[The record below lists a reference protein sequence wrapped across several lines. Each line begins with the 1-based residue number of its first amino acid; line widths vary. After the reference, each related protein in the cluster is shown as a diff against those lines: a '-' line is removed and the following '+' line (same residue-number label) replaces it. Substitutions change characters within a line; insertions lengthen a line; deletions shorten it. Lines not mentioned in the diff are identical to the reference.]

1 MASSDKG
8 QKGRK
13 SDASQSHESS
23 VRSEVRDLLRS
34 EGLRATRPRLEVLVV
49 LHEEAAPMT
58 HEQIMAKIPE
68 GTGDKASVWRLLADL
83 SERNLLRRMD
93 LGDRVWRYELRDT
106 CRKVADDHSHLLC
119 EACGAVSCLPPL
131 VVRAQDGSI
140 PEALQG
146 AEFRIRVM
154 GRCGDCV
161 AA

>member
-1 MASSDKG
+1 
-8 QKGRK
+8 
-13 SDASQSHESS
+13 
-23 VRSEVRDLLRS
+23 
-34 EGLRATRPRLEVLVV
+34 
-49 LHEEAAPMT
+49 MT

-93 LGDRVWRYELRDT
+93 LGDRIWRYELIDKCRDIA
-106 CRKVADDHSHLLC
+106 RDHSHLLC

-131 VVRAQDGSI
+131 IVRTLDGMI
-140 PEALQG
+140 PKALQG

>member
-1 MASSDKG
+1 MTSSDKT
-8 QKGRK
+8 QNRRQ
-13 SDASQSHESS
+13 SDASHSHKSS

-34 EGLRATRPRLEVLVV
+34 AGLRATHQRLEVLFV

-68 GTGDKASVWRLLADL
+68 GTGDKASIWRLLAGL
-83 SERNLLRRMD
+83 YEKNLLRRMD
-93 LGDRVWRYELRDT
+93 LGDRVWRYELRDS
-106 CRKVADDHSHLLC
+106 CREIADEHAHLLC
-119 EACGAVSCLPPL
+119 ESCGTVSCLPPL
-131 VVRAQDGSI
+131 VVRAEDGSI
-140 PEALQG
+140 PEILQG